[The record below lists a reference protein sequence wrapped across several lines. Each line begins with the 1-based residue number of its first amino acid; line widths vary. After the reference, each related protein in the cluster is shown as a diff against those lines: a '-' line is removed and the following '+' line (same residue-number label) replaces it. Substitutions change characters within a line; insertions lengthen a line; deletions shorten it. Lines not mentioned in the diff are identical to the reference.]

1 MQGRRTV
8 SYTHLDVYKR
18 QGVECGLFSE
28 KIPGLDCISFGPNI
42 LNIHTTNEHL
52 DIASVERTWKLIL
65 EVLEKLK

>member
-1 MQGRRTV
+1 
-8 SYTHLDVYKR
+8 
-18 QGVECGLFSE
+18 VECGLFSE

-42 LNIHTTNEHL
+42 LDIHTTNEHL